1 MPHSATGRPEGQIR
15 QFRAFRFGDV
25 PLSGTSRRALLP
37 AALSPLT
44 AAHAAAAIHA
54 AHPLATT
61 HALTT
66 HTLATHATLT
76 ITAVVATVMVMA
88 AAATVIVRAVTGGQ
102 RQGQADSESQSKNL
116 FHKMLHQQ
124 CFGAEDAR

>member
-25 PLSGTSRRALLP
+25 PLPGTSRRALLP

-44 AAHAAAAIHA
+44 TAHAAAIHA
-54 AHPLATT
+54 AHTLA
-61 HALTT
+61 TT
-66 HTLATHATLT
+66 HTLAAHATLT
-76 ITAVVATVMVMA
+76 LTAVAAMMVMFA
-88 AAATVIVRAVTGGQ
+88 AAAVIVRTVTGGQ
-102 RQGQADSESQSKNL
+102 RQGQTGSESQSKNL

-124 CFGAEDAR
+124 CFSAEDAR